1 MVMNGIPTQ
10 NKLRT
15 VNKNADINNQID
27 NIDRNQETIWQK
39 HNELRVQF
47 DLLAKNTK
55 TRNQSNI
62 DIQEAQNN
70 STVIAFMSGDMI

>member
-1 MVMNGIPTQ
+1 MNGIPTQ